1 MGSIRRIV
9 GCVKNG
15 SALWTLVPGHMP
27 GSDRVLYAVD
37 PPCVME
43 QVKRAYVECE
53 DRLVARVQSWTEED
67 ERHCYSTSG
76 FTTILGAEEVAAVPP
91 PAWPVFGRCAVLIFF
106 IVAIS
111 WWWWN
116 EAVASSAIHDGVRT
130 AGARYGDLTQGRQVA
145 YERLHIAL
153 GRLNADQ
160 YQAGLTVWSDPTHR
174 AVQGQAQ
181 AERTLDV
188 PFLSS
193 ATFWVQAGSFQRK
206 WQFYGGSP
214 NGWE

>member
-1 MGSIRRIV
+1 M
-9 GCVKNG
+9 
-15 SALWTLVPGHMP
+15 
-27 GSDRVLYAVD
+27 
-37 PPCVME
+37 
-43 QVKRAYVECE
+43 KRLK
-53 DRLVARVQSWTEED
+53 RLTRKLKAILPD
-67 ERHCYSTSG
+67 ER
-76 FTTILGAEEVAAVPP
+76 GAALFEYALVIFVYA
-91 PAWPVFGRCAVLIFF
+91 GLIFF
-106 IVAIS
+106 IVSIS

-116 EAVASSAIHDGVRT
+116 QAVASSAIHDGVRT

-160 YQAGLTVWSDPTHR
+160 YQSGLTVWSDPTHR

-193 ATFWVQAGSFQRK
+193 ATFWVQVGSFQRR
-206 WQFYGGSP
+206 WQFYGGPP